1 MDAPRYCTHCAA
13 PVTPG
18 DTFCASCGARVTQP
32 PPEPAPPK
40 GGYRDPATG
49 AWVRDEAA
57 VADAKKQLK
66 GTLPLTIVAIVVIIL
81 VVWSY
86 IG

>member
-1 MDAPRYCTHCAA
+1 MDEPRYCTHCAA

-32 PPEPAPPK
+32 PPEPSPPK

-49 AWVRDEAA
+49 TWVRDEVV
-57 VADAKKQLK
+57 VAEARRKLYK
-66 GTLPLTIVAIVVIIL
+66 TLPLTFIAIL
-81 VVWSY
+81 VILYLVF
-86 IG
+86 G